1 MVLGRCNYSEGPKG
15 KAVNLTIK
23 GEDITQEMMNQV
35 QYRIESVSG
44 VVTWDNLSIESTRHF
59 FNVIDCQ
66 GGIIIKTVLNW
77 LILRVSKRLR
87 INIVLFMV
95 IL

>member
-1 MVLGRCNYSEGPKG
+1 MQLFLEGPKG

-59 FNVIDCQ
+59 SMSLIV
-66 GGIIIKTVLNW
+66 KEVL
-77 LILRVSKRLR
+77 L
-87 INIVLFMV
+87 
-95 IL
+95 